1 MKFGFSLLVLILVTL
16 LSLVLYGIGY
26 CEVCVCVIVFT
37 VLVCTAAVCE
47 MLAGI
52 VYHWFTV
59 GGVLIVWLNNCVLVN
74 LW

>member
-1 MKFGFSLLVLILVTL
+1 M
-16 LSLVLYGIGY
+16 
-26 CEVCVCVIVFT
+26 CVIVFT
-37 VLVCTAAVCE
+37 VLVCIAAVCTAAVCE